1 MISWSQDAKGRH
13 GRTTSYSQ
21 VRREIREQSRRTGY
35 GTRSGGYTVGN
46 KKLGLGTAAGFV
58 GGMGYSYPAT
68 LATYSIYHRYMWL
81 QKTLHDGG
89 YKSGWDDRYHVQHYE
104 R

>member
-1 MISWSQDAKGRH
+1 MRGE
-13 GRTTSYSQ
+13 
-21 VRREIREQSRRTGY
+21 VRELSRRTGY
-35 GTRSGGYTVGN
+35 GTTGGSSTIIRGN
-46 KKLGLGTAAGFV
+46 KKLGMGMVAGFV
-58 GGMGYSYPAT
+58 GGMGYGYPAT

-89 YKSGWDDRYHVQHYE
+89 YESGWDDRYHEQNYE